1 MLSLLRLLRKKKNTG
16 RLIARGLSYAKG
28 GLYTEAIKVYN
39 QAIRQNPD
47 DVNAYNNRGSAYER
61 AGDYH
66 QAIADYDKAIE
77 LKPRDAEIYYNRGIA
92 HGKADQPEHAIADFT
107 KAIELN
113 PKFADA
119 YFNRAYIYDVLLQNP
134 QRAIEDYTQAIK
146 LKSKFTEAYHSRG
159 VVYLGLE
166 DYQVRKFSAMQKVAC
181 AVFVAYTQIILMK
194 NDAIFKPLN
203 RRIETIGEGC
213 RYIRLLAIKGVSW
226 LKNKAKNSIK
236 LIEILNKYV
245 LVKNAKV

>member
-1 MLSLLRLLRKKKNTG
+1 MLNRISINKGKRISIQEYLNTLNDTAFKRYVVNDEVYCLHSIEVSERGIGREKLL
-16 RLIARGLSYAKG
+16 ISYKG
-28 GLYTEAIKVYN
+28 GDEKNVKLYVTNLMQEGEEILIK
-39 QAIRQNPD
+39 
-47 DVNAYNNRGSAYER
+47 
-61 AGDYH
+61 
-66 QAIADYDKAIE
+66 
-77 LKPRDAEIYYNRGIA
+77 L
-92 HGKADQPEHAIADFT
+92 
-107 KAIELN
+107 
-113 PKFADA
+113 
-119 YFNRAYIYDVLLQNP
+119 LLQRRKVETWDP
-134 QRAIEDYTQAIK
+134 DAKQQ
-146 LKSKFTEAYHSRG
+146 
-159 VVYLGLE
+159 LGLE

-226 LKNKAKNSIK
+226 LKNKAKDSIK